1 MRGKTYEDVA
11 QDTLLQ
17 DGLIRQLTIIGEAG
31 NNVSAELQTAHPEI
45 PWADMVGMRN
55 ILVHKYFGVDLAEVW
70 KTTLESIPVLKQQV
84 ATILNVS

>member
-31 NNVSAELQTAHPEI
+31 NNVSAELHAAHPEI
-45 PWADMVGMRN
+45 P
-55 ILVHKYFGVDLAEVW
+55 
-70 KTTLESIPVLKQQV
+70 
-84 ATILNVS
+84 